1 MRGKKPL
8 SKKQVVALRKLVEG
22 NELHEL
28 LLNLGVDLML
38 RASDL
43 LNLKV
48 SDVLNESGSVKKEVR
63 VRMKKTKKTFPFM
76 IVPKASKSEKNE
88 GLDNFDTK
96 QVTGGGGGVGDY
108 IDDVNSASGKFGSE
122 KAPSRNIHPTVKPLT
137 LMNYLVVLGSRKGD
151 VVLEPFA
158 GSGTTALACVSQERD
173 YIAIEREE
181 EYYDIAKARLEKVE
195 QPLKMWEKFS

>member
-8 SKKQVVALRKLVEG
+8 SEKQVVALRKLVEG

-63 VRMKKTKKTFPFM
+63 VKMKKTKKTTLNLPL
-76 IVPKASKSEKNE
+76 SK
-88 GLDNFDTK
+88 
-96 QVTGGGGGVGDY
+96 
-108 IDDVNSASGKFGSE
+108 NSIQS
-122 KAPSRNIHPTVKPLT
+122 SRNTCL
-137 LMNYLVVLGSRKGD
+137 R
-151 VVLEPFA
+151 
-158 GSGTTALACVSQERD
+158 
-173 YIAIEREE
+173 EREKISSFGQLIITTPE
-181 EYYDIAKARLEKVE
+181 NLFQSISIPESSRTG
-195 QPLKMWEKFS
+195 

>member
-8 SKKQVVALRKLVEG
+8 SEKQVVALRKLVEG

-63 VRMKKTKKTFPFM
+63 VKMKKTKKTTLNLPF
-76 IVPKASKSEKNE
+76 SK
-88 GLDNFDTK
+88 
-96 QVTGGGGGVGDY
+96 
-108 IDDVNSASGKFGSE
+108 NSIQS
-122 KAPSRNIHPTVKPLT
+122 SRNTCLRENERISSFGQLII
-137 LMNYLVVLGSRKGD
+137 
-151 VVLEPFA
+151 
-158 GSGTTALACVSQERD
+158 TT
-173 YIAIEREE
+173 RENLFQSISIPE
-181 EYYDIAKARLEKVE
+181 SSKIG
-195 QPLKMWEKFS
+195 

>member
-8 SKKQVVALRKLVEG
+8 SEKQVVALRKLVEG

-63 VRMKKTKKTFPFM
+63 VKMKKTKKTTLIFLS
-76 IVPKASKSEKNE
+76 PKIPLQS
-88 GLDNFDTK
+88 
-96 QVTGGGGGVGDY
+96 
-108 IDDVNSASGKFGSE
+108 
-122 KAPSRNIHPTVKPLT
+122 SRNTCLRENERISSFGQLII
-137 LMNYLVVLGSRKGD
+137 
-151 VVLEPFA
+151 
-158 GSGTTALACVSQERD
+158 TT
-173 YIAIEREE
+173 
-181 EYYDIAKARLEKVE
+181 
-195 QPLKMWEKFS
+195 